1 MPLGIDPTVDYV
13 FKKLFGDPANS
24 DLLIHVLNAVLDLPQ
39 PIVDVTI
46 LNPFNEQEFDEDKTS
61 ILDLKAKCQE
71 GRWYNVEM
79 QSRAMRSL
87 PARLAYYSASLYVDQ
102 MGAGDGYAT
111 LKPAFTICFLNNVQF
126 RGVREPHLRFLLC
139 DARHRQILTD
149 LLQVHTIE
157 LPKYNFGKV
166 GLPEADDLSQWAFFL
181 SRAAKLEADELKRL
195 LPEPEFIKA
204 TGVVEMIAKT
214 PEERMRYESRLKAE
228 RDVRA
233 YIQDAEEI
241 GEAIGLE
248 KGQKQML
255 IQQIQIFEQL
265 LQEPVTPLEE
275 LAANEVAALQKRHDE
290 LLARIA
296 ARL

>member
-1 MPLGIDPTVDYV
+1 
-13 FKKLFGDPANS
+13 
-24 DLLIHVLNAVLDLPQ
+24 
-39 PIVDVTI
+39 
-46 LNPFNEQEFDEDKTS
+46 
-61 ILDLKAKCQE
+61 
-71 GRWYNVEM
+71 
-79 QSRAMRSL
+79 
-87 PARLAYYSASLYVDQ
+87 
-102 MGAGDGYAT
+102 
-111 LKPAFTICFLNNVQF
+111 
-126 RGVREPHLRFLLC
+126 
-139 DARHRQILTD
+139 
-149 LLQVHTIE
+149 
-157 LPKYNFGKV
+157 
-166 GLPEADDLSQWAFFL
+166 
-181 SRAAKLEADELKRL
+181 
-195 LPEPEFIKA
+195 
-204 TGVVEMIAKT
+204 
-214 PEERMRYESRLKAE
+214 MRYESRLKAE